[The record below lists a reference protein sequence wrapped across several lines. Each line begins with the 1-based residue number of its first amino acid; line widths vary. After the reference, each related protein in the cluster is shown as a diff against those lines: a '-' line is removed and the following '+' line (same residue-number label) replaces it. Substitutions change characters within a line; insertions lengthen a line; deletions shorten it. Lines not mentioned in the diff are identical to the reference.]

1 MMRTYSDFID
11 TTGDGLWSTK
21 KQSVDCIGYEVYGKQ
36 GDSFGELRV
45 YFDTRTW
52 NVENDGLIYTDSGF
66 LAGVRDAFVHGDDI
80 DYSEQGMQ
88 GDDFVSFDVGAEFL
102 MNYGE

>member
-1 MMRTYSDFID
+1 MRSYSDFID
-11 TTGDGLWSTK
+11 TTGDGLWSNK
-21 KQSVDCIGYEVYGKQ
+21 KTSVKCIGYEVHGKQ
-36 GDSFGELRV
+36 SARFGELRI
-45 YFDTRTW
+45 YFDTTTW
-52 NVENDGLIYTDSGF
+52 DVDEYGLIYTDTGF

-88 GDDFVSFDVGAEFL
+88 GDDFVSFDVGTEFL